1 MISISNHYHQEKAK
15 SFLQKSGQ
23 KLNKVFTKILQSF
36 YLNIQILGE
45 LSVKTL

>member
-23 KLNKVFTKILQSF
+23 KLNKVFKIFL
-36 YLNIQILGE
+36 II
-45 LSVKTL
+45 